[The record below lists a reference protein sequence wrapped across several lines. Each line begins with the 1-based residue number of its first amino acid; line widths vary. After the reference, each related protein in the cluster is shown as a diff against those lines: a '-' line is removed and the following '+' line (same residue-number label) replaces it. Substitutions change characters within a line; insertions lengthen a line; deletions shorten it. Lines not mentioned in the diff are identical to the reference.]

1 MRRTSLFIGITLLAL
16 VGELRAESLTR
27 SEAVAR
33 ALKSNPVV
41 ERSREEMHGL
51 EGRKREAIA
60 DALPDLKL
68 IGSAVRYRDPSLL
81 NSSSF
86 DSFPADL
93 RDLLKPVP
101 ANLYEG
107 TAQLHQ
113 TLYSFR
119 LGGAIRA
126 AHHGMAMGREQV
138 RRAEQSVALDAVR
151 AYNDYLLALEKVRV
165 AEKAVRQ
172 KERHLEMARF
182 RRQAGVATD
191 LDVLRSEVDLGN
203 QRAQLTRM
211 RGDGDIAR
219 GALNAVMMRPIDE
232 AIEPAD
238 RLEYLAFDK
247 PLDDVIQAALTGRPE
262 MGAITSMHKAYRE
275 FIGVARAD
283 GLPRLDFNALWGYS
297 VREPKFFGDADYTRW
312 NVSLTLTVPVF
323 DGLRTSG
330 RVAQAR
336 AEAGK
341 IGQDRLALENQ
352 IRLEAKA
359 AFEGL
364 RTART
369 ILDAAELNVTQAQ
382 KALDMTQANY
392 GHGAATT
399 LDVLDA
405 QAALTLAESIR
416 LEALHQ
422 HANTLA
428 LLRYIMGRDPLGSTV
443 GSPASADVADGGQ

>member
-1 MRRTSLFIGITLLAL
+1 MRRTSLFIGITSLAIA
-16 VGELRAESLTR
+16 VQVQGASLTR
-27 SEAVAR
+27 TEAVAR
-33 ALKSNPVV
+33 ALKANPIV
-41 ERSREEMHGL
+41 ERSREEMRGL

-68 IGSAVRYRDPSLL
+68 IGTALRYRDPSLL

-86 DSFPADL
+86 DSFPAEL
-93 RDLLKPVP
+93 RDLMKPVP

-126 AHHGMAMGREQV
+126 ARHGMAMGRAQV
-138 RRAEQSVALDAVR
+138 RRAEQAVALDAVR
-151 AYNDYLLALEKVRV
+151 AYNDLLLVVEKVRV

-172 KERHLEMARF
+172 KERHLEMARN

-203 QRAQLTRM
+203 QRAQLVRV
-211 RGDGDIAR
+211 RGDADVAR

-238 RLEYLAFDK
+238 RLDYLPFET
-247 PLDDVIQAALTGRPE
+247 PLDEVIQAALAGRPE
-262 MGAITSMHKAYRE
+262 MSAVTSMHKAYRE

-312 NVSLTLTVPVF
+312 NVSVSLTVPVF

-330 RVAQAR
+330 RVMQAR
-336 AEAGK
+336 ADAAK
-341 IGQDRLALENQ
+341 VNQDRLALENQ

-359 AFEGL
+359 AFERL
-364 RTART
+364 QTART
-369 ILDAAELNVTQAQ
+369 ILEVAELNVTQAQ

-416 LEALHQ
+416 LEALHE
-422 HANTLA
+422 HGNTLA
-428 LLRYIMGRDPLGSTV
+428 LLRFIMGRDPLGSTAD
-443 GSPASADVADGGQ
+443 GSASAK